1 MSLWVVRMRRKSMN
15 EQLITKWK
23 RGLQAALGESK

>member
-1 MSLWVVRMRRKSMN
+1 MRRKSMN